1 MKKVRFSLLITALV
15 AVGLIACHADKDD
28 PAGQADELSD
38 PVRRENALNNLQ
50 RLYGNVLADNEGNRE
65 AAPVQEFHD
74 QVAEKLNQAYID
86 NPADNQNRLTM
97 LELMKEMRD
106 PRLIPA
112 LVEAL
117 DWRPEVSENHAIS
130 AADTLRYIEV
140 PADKKA
146 DVVTGLCEG
155 LAKVTGPRPIDNRLR
170 NGLIRALGAQNDHA
184 ATECLIDVATN
195 QSEEQNF
202 LFNRLAAQQLGVLAD
217 PEAVPAL
224 IKALFLFAPNNPAM
238 RMNDVA
244 AEALVRIGRPSLDP
258 LLQVMRGEHEQ
269 ANAIA
274 EAYIEAVRQRDEN
287 AADQM
292 SVAQVTGSEATF
304 TLGALGYAQARE
316 PLMAETESE
325 DIFRRVNGAVALAQL
340 NVPEAQEAA
349 IHTRMKTVY
358 EGLPDDGTGLQAR
371 AQLLANMRQTYDA
384 NYLDFFLAE
393 AQKEELH
400 PAVRIE
406 AVKAFALLADK
417 ERAQELQ
424 SWIEGLS
431 DEDGYKTTFQTES
444 AKAIETAIACD
455 EDISCY
461 IEKLGDSEKEVARKA
476 AFMLGRLGRGNAEVI
491 NALVEKLGHSEVE
504 VRLSAVHA
512 LDEIAIEGSEAA
524 VEKIEELRETEEGRA
539 IWTQFSREALPIEA
553 RLRARAQ

>member
-1 MKKVRFSLLITALV
+1 MNKVRFSLLITALL
-15 AVGLIACHADKDD
+15 AVGLFACHADKDD

-106 PRLIPA
+106 PRTIPA

-140 PADKKA
+140 PADKKS
-146 DVVTGLCEG
+146 DVTGGLCEG
-155 LAKVTGPRPIDNRLR
+155 LGKVTGPRPIDNRLR
-170 NGLIRALGAQNDHA
+170 NGFIRALGAMNDQA
-184 ATECLIDVATN
+184 ATECLIEVATN

-202 LFNRLAAQQLGVLAD
+202 LFNRLAAQQLGILAD

-224 IKALFLFAPNNPAM
+224 IKGLFLFAPNNPAM

-258 LLQVMRGEHEQ
+258 LLQVMNGEHEQ

-274 EAYIEAVRQRDEN
+274 EAYIEAVRQRDE
-287 AADQM
+287 AAAEQM
-292 SVAQVTGSEATF
+292 SVRQVTGSEATYS
-304 TLGALGYAQARE
+304 LGALGYGEAMA
-316 PLMAETESE
+316 PLMAETEAE
-325 DIFRRVNGAVALAQL
+325 DVFRQVNGAVALARL
-340 NVPEAQEAA
+340 NVSDAQEAQ
-349 IHTRMKTVY
+349 IHERMKTVY
-358 EGLPDDGTGLQAR
+358 EGLPDDATGLQAR
-371 AQLLANMRQTYDA
+371 AQLLANMRQTYDPA
-384 NYLDFFLAE
+384 YLDFYMGE
-393 AQKEELH
+393 AQKADLH

-417 ERAQELQ
+417 ERAEELQ
-424 SWIEGLS
+424 QWIEGLS
-431 DEDGYKTTFQTES
+431 DDDGYKTSFQNET
-444 AKAIETAIACD
+444 AKAIEVAIACD

-461 IEKLGDSEKEVARKA
+461 VGKLDDAEKEVARKA
-476 AFMLGRLGRGNAEVI
+476 AFMLGRLGGGNQQVI
-491 NALVEKLGHSEVE
+491 DALVGKLGHNEIE
-504 VRLSAVHA
+504 VRLSVVHA
-512 LDEIAIEGSEAA
+512 LDEVAEDGSEAA

-539 IWTQFSREALPIEA
+539 IWTQFAREALPIEA